1 MRRLC
6 ILLAGTALSVT
17 AAASAIETGLMTLSR
32 AETLALQNDENLKL
46 ETANIDARRELIDSA
61 DQLPDPRLRLAALN
75 YPKDTFDADQE
86 PMTQNLV
93 GIKQEFPAGKS
104 RHIRKLKAEASL
116 REASARH
123 RQVKAELLR
132 EVRRLW
138 ISVYEL
144 EQQLALVDERRKIYQ
159 DFLATAVG
167 AYRVGRTSQQQ
178 VVGVRIQ
185 LATLDDKQFE
195 LQGRS
200 NATRAELALWLGEQ
214 AHSPWPNALPDGLKM
229 LPASLDEAHPEL
241 AVLEAKTEQMRHE
254 VKLARQAYKPEWSLD
269 MNYGRRADRTDL
281 VSVGVQVS
289 LPLFRGSRQD
299 RKLAAKQ
306 AELSASIH
314 ARNDRLFALQS
325 REQALRSQADSRL
338 LRIEGYETSILP
350 QLGDVTR
357 LTTSDYQQGRAD
369 YSALL
374 EALEAEIDAR
384 DTLVTLRTGLARD
397 VTELRYLNEEVG
409 S

>member
-6 ILLAGTALSVT
+6 ILFAGAALSVT
-17 AAASAIETGLMTLSR
+17 TAASALETGLMTLSR
-32 AETLALQNDENLKL
+32 AEALALESDENLKL
-46 ETANIDARRELIDSA
+46 ETANIEARRELIDSA

-86 PMTQNLV
+86 PMTQNLI
-93 GIKQEFPAGKS
+93 GIRQEFPAGKS
-104 RHIRKLKAEASL
+104 RHIRKLKAEATL

-144 EQQLALVDERRKIYQ
+144 ERQLALVDERRKIYR
-159 DFLATAVG
+159 DFLTTAVG
-167 AYRVGRTSQQQ
+167 AYRVGRSSQQQ
-178 VVGVRIQ
+178 VVGIRVQ
-185 LATLDDKQFE
+185 LATLDDKHFE
-195 LQGRS
+195 LQGR
-200 NATRAELALWLGEQ
+200 NAATRAELALWLGEQ

-241 AVLEAKTEQMRHE
+241 AALEAKTEQMRQE
-254 VKLARQAYKPEWSLD
+254 VKLAREAYKPEWALD

-281 VSVGVQVS
+281 VSVGVQIS

-314 ARNDRLFALQS
+314 ARNDRLLALQS

-357 LTTSDYQQGRAD
+357 LTTSDYEQGRAD

-374 EALEAEIDAR
+374 KALEAEIDAR
-384 DTLVTLRTGLARD
+384 DTLVTLQTGLARD